1 LIDFFVNSFLP
12 VAILI
17 FLGFIAAKKSL
28 FNYSESLAIIKYVGV
43 IAVPAIT
50 LKMTLS
56 INFSIINWL
65 LISNYVV
72 SEIIIYL
79 TAMLLCR
86 FLFKLNWSESVI
98 IGMASSFA
106 NHLLFVYPMALNEY
120 EADLINPIIAIIGFD
135 VIFLVINLII
145 LDCLKFQKLN
155 LKIIFLKQFSNIPL
169 LAFIIGLLIIIFEI
183 KLPITISRSVDFIS
197 ESAAP
202 CALFAAGII
211 LSQRL
216 EKTQIKIS
224 YLIVTF
230 KVILHPILAII
241 LIWNL
246 NKIDFSVSETTIM
259 VASAPVGLMALIFS
273 TQYGVNPNP
282 ITRALLITTI
292 LSIVIIP
299 LAGTLS

>member
-1 LIDFFVNSFLP
+1 MIDFFLNSFLP

-56 INFSIINWL
+56 INLSIINWL

-183 KLPITISRSVDFIS
+183 KLPITISRSIDFIS

-299 LAGTLS
+299 LAGSLS

>member
-1 LIDFFVNSFLP
+1 MIDFFLNSFLP

>member
-1 LIDFFVNSFLP
+1 MIDFFVNSFLP

-79 TAMLLCR
+79 MAMLLCR
-86 FLFKLNWSESVI
+86 YLFKLNWSESVI

-120 EADLINPIIAIIGFD
+120 EANLINPIIAIIGFD

-145 LDCLKFQKLN
+145 LDCLKFQKLS

-169 LAFIIGLLIIIFEI
+169 LAFIIGLLIILFEI
-183 KLPITISRSVDFIS
+183 KLPITISRSVEFIS

-224 YLIVTF
+224 YLIVIF

>member
-1 LIDFFVNSFLP
+1 MIDFFLNSFLP

-17 FLGFIAAKKSL
+17 FPGFIAAKKSL

-197 ESAAP
+197 QSAAP

-299 LAGTLS
+299 LAGSLS

>member
-1 LIDFFVNSFLP
+1 MIDFFVNSFLP

-145 LDCLKFQKLN
+145 LDCLKFQKLS

>member
-1 LIDFFVNSFLP
+1 M
-12 VAILI
+12 
-17 FLGFIAAKKSL
+17 
-28 FNYSESLAIIKYVGV
+28 E
-43 IAVPAIT
+43 
-50 LKMTLS
+50 
-56 INFSIINWL
+56 WH
-65 LISNYVV
+65 
-72 SEIIIYL
+72 
-79 TAMLLCR
+79 
-86 FLFKLNWSESVI
+86 
-98 IGMASSFA
+98 
-106 NHLLFVYPMALNEY
+106 HLLQTTYYLFTQWLLNEY

-273 TQYGVNPNP
+273 TQYGVNPKPYYKSFADHNN
-282 ITRALLITTI
+282 IINSYNSSCRLII
-292 LSIVIIP
+292 LDN
-299 LAGTLS
+299 L

>member
-1 LIDFFVNSFLP
+1 MIDFFVNSFLP

-17 FLGFIAAKKSL
+17 FLGFIAAKKSF
-28 FNYSESLAIIKYVGV
+28 FNYSESLAIIKYVGL

-65 LISNYVV
+65 LISNYVI

-79 TAMLLCR
+79 MATLLCR
-86 FLFKLNWSESVI
+86 YLFKLNWSESVI

-120 EADLINPIIAIIGFD
+120 EANLINPIIAIIGFD

-145 LDCLKFQKLN
+145 LDCLKFQKLS

-169 LAFIIGLLIIIFEI
+169 LAFIIGLLIILFEI
-183 KLPITISRSVDFIS
+183 KLPITISRSVEFIS

-224 YLIVTF
+224 YLIVIF

-241 LIWNL
+241 LIWYL

>member
-1 LIDFFVNSFLP
+1 MIDFFVNSFLP

-120 EADLINPIIAIIGFD
+120 EANLINPIIAIIGFD

-145 LDCLKFQKLN
+145 LDCLKFQKLS

-169 LAFIIGLLIIIFEI
+169 LAFIIGLLIILFEI
-183 KLPITISRSVDFIS
+183 KLPITISRSVEFIS

-224 YLIVTF
+224 YLIVIF

>member
-1 LIDFFVNSFLP
+1 MIDFFVNSFLP

-17 FLGFIAAKKSL
+17 FLGFIAAKKSF
-28 FNYSESLAIIKYVGV
+28 FNYSESLAIIKYVGL

-79 TAMLLCR
+79 MATLLCR
-86 FLFKLNWSESVI
+86 YLFKLNWSESVI

-145 LDCLKFQKLN
+145 LDCLKFQKLS

-169 LAFIIGLLIIIFEI
+169 LAFIIGLLIILFEI
-183 KLPITISRSVDFIS
+183 KLPITISRSVEFIS

-224 YLIVTF
+224 YLIVIF

>member
-1 LIDFFVNSFLP
+1 MIDFFVNSFLP

-17 FLGFIAAKKSL
+17 FLGFIAAKKSF
-28 FNYSESLAIIKYVGV
+28 FNYSESLAIIKYVGL

-65 LISNYVV
+65 LISNYVI

-79 TAMLLCR
+79 MATLLCR
-86 FLFKLNWSESVI
+86 YLFKLNWSESVI

-120 EADLINPIIAIIGFD
+120 EANLINPIIAIIGFD

-145 LDCLKFQKLN
+145 LDCLKFQKLS

-169 LAFIIGLLIIIFEI
+169 LAFIIGLLIILFEI
-183 KLPITISRSVDFIS
+183 KLPITISRSVEFIS

-224 YLIVTF
+224 YLIVIF

>member
-1 LIDFFVNSFLP
+1 MIDFFVNSFLP

-224 YLIVTF
+224 YLIVIF

>member
-1 LIDFFVNSFLP
+1 MIDFFVNSFLP

-145 LDCLKFQKLN
+145 LDCLKFQKLS

-169 LAFIIGLLIIIFEI
+169 LAFIIGLLIILFEI
-183 KLPITISRSVDFIS
+183 KLPITISRSVEFIS

-224 YLIVTF
+224 YLIVIF

>member
-1 LIDFFVNSFLP
+1 MIDFFVNSFLP

-56 INFSIINWL
+56 INLSIINWL
-65 LISNYVV
+65 LISNYVI

-79 TAMLLCR
+79 MATLLCR
-86 FLFKLNWSESVI
+86 YLFKLNWSESVI

-120 EADLINPIIAIIGFD
+120 EANLINPIIAIIGFD

-145 LDCLKFQKLN
+145 LDCLKFQKLS

-169 LAFIIGLLIIIFEI
+169 LAFIIGLLTILFEI
-183 KLPITISRSVDFIS
+183 KLPITISRSVEFIS

-224 YLIVTF
+224 YLIVIF

-241 LIWNL
+241 LIWYL

>member
-1 LIDFFVNSFLP
+1 MIDFFVNSFLP

-145 LDCLKFQKLN
+145 LDCLKFQKLS

-169 LAFIIGLLIIIFEI
+169 LAFIIGLLIILFEI
-183 KLPITISRSVDFIS
+183 KLPITISRSVEFIS

-224 YLIVTF
+224 YLIVIF

-299 LAGTLS
+299 LAGSLS

>member
-1 LIDFFVNSFLP
+1 MIDFFVNSFLP

>member
-1 LIDFFVNSFLP
+1 MIDFFLNSFLP

-28 FNYSESLAIIKYVGV
+28 FNYSESLAIIKYVGL

-155 LKIIFLKQFSNIPL
+155 LKIIFLKQLSNIPL

-299 LAGTLS
+299 LAGSLS

>member
-1 LIDFFVNSFLP
+1 MIDFFLNSFLP

-299 LAGTLS
+299 LAGSLS

>member
-1 LIDFFVNSFLP
+1 MIDFFLNSFFP

-17 FLGFIAAKKSL
+17 FVGFVAAKKS
-28 FNYSESLAIIKYVGV
+28 FFSYAESLAIIKYVGL

-56 INFSIINWL
+56 INFSTINWL
-65 LISNYVV
+65 LISNYII
-72 SEIIIYL
+72 SEVTIYL
-79 TAMLLCR
+79 FAMIICKY
-86 FLFKLNWSESVI
+86 LFKLNWSESVI

-120 EADLINPIIAIIGFD
+120 ESNLINPIIAIIGFD

-145 LDCLKFQKLN
+145 LDCIKFQKLS
-155 LKIIFLKQFSNIPL
+155 LKTIFLKQFSNIPL
-169 LAFIIGLLIIIFEI
+169 LAFVIGLIIIFFEI
-183 KLPITISRSVDFIS
+183 KLPITISRSLVFVS

-224 YLIVTF
+224 YLIVIF
-230 KVILHPILAII
+230 KVVLHPILAII

-246 NKIDFSVSETTIM
+246 NKIDFSISETTIM

-292 LSIVIIP
+292 LSIVTIP
-299 LAGTLS
+299 LVGTLS

>member
-1 LIDFFVNSFLP
+1 MIDFFVNSFLP

-169 LAFIIGLLIIIFEI
+169 LAFIIGLLIILFEI
-183 KLPITISRSVDFIS
+183 KLPITISRSVEFIS

-224 YLIVTF
+224 YLIVIF

>member
-1 LIDFFVNSFLP
+1 MIDFFVNSFLP

-28 FNYSESLAIIKYVGV
+28 FNYSESLAIIKYVGL

-65 LISNYVV
+65 LISNYVA

>member
-1 LIDFFVNSFLP
+1 MIDFFVNSFLP

-56 INFSIINWL
+56 INLSIINWL

>member
-1 LIDFFVNSFLP
+1 MIDFFVNSFLP

-56 INFSIINWL
+56 INLSIINWL

-299 LAGTLS
+299 LAGSLS

>member
-1 LIDFFVNSFLP
+1 MIDFFVNSFLP

-65 LISNYVV
+65 LISNYVI

-79 TAMLLCR
+79 MATLLCR
-86 FLFKLNWSESVI
+86 YLFKLNWSESVI

-120 EADLINPIIAIIGFD
+120 EANLINPIIAIIGFD

-145 LDCLKFQKLN
+145 LDCLKFQKLS

-169 LAFIIGLLIIIFEI
+169 LAFIIGLLIILFEI
-183 KLPITISRSVDFIS
+183 KLPITISRSVEFIS

-224 YLIVTF
+224 YLIVIF

-241 LIWNL
+241 LIWYL

>member
-1 LIDFFVNSFLP
+1 MIDFFVNSFLP

-299 LAGTLS
+299 LAGSLS

>member
-1 LIDFFVNSFLP
+1 MIDFFLNSFLP

-120 EADLINPIIAIIGFD
+120 GADLINPIIAIIGFD

-202 CALFAAGII
+202 CALFAAGVI

>member
-1 LIDFFVNSFLP
+1 MIDFFVNSFLP

-17 FLGFIAAKKSL
+17 FLGFIAAKKSF
-28 FNYSESLAIIKYVGV
+28 FNYSESLAIIKYVGL

-65 LISNYVV
+65 LISNYVI

-79 TAMLLCR
+79 MATLLCR
-86 FLFKLNWSESVI
+86 YLFKLNWSESVI

-120 EADLINPIIAIIGFD
+120 EANLINPVIAIIGFD

-145 LDCLKFQKLN
+145 LDCLKFQKLS

-169 LAFIIGLLIIIFEI
+169 LAFIIGLLIILFEI
-183 KLPITISRSVDFIS
+183 KLPITISRSVEFIS

-224 YLIVTF
+224 YLIVIF

>member
-1 LIDFFVNSFLP
+1 MIDFFLNSFLP

-120 EADLINPIIAIIGFD
+120 EANLINPIIAIIGFD

-299 LAGTLS
+299 LAGSLS